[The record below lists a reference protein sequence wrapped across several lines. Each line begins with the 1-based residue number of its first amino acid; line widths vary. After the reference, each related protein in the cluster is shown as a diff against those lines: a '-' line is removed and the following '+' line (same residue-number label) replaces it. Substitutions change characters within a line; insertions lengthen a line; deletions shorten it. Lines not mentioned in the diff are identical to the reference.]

1 MGYDSIEKWGS
12 YMLAAERRN
21 EILTLLREEGRVI
34 VSDLSKKYDV
44 TEETIRRDLEKLEN
58 DGYAERTYGGAVV
71 KGSEKDEIPFLVRK
85 RENVEA
91 KMRIAQLLSQTIHDG
106 DTIMLDASTTALFV
120 AKKIKEKKNITVI
133 TNSIE
138 ILLELS
144 DMTDWK
150 VLSTGGIL
158 KGRALSLLGYQAE
171 RMIEGFYVDKTIIS
185 CKGADLKRG
194 FTDSNELDAGIKK
207 QMLNSATKRIMAV
220 DNAKFNHL
228 SFTQVVDFS
237 GIDVLATDQKLS
249 SEWEARLRQSDVE
262 ILYTDEPNEKISC
275 DYQ

>member
-1 MGYDSIEKWGS
+1 M
-12 YMLAAERRN
+12 
-21 EILTLLREEGRVI
+21 
-34 VSDLSKKYDV
+34 

-71 KGSEKDEIPFLVRK
+71 KGSEKDELPFLVRK

-91 KMRIAQLLSQTIHDG
+91 KMHIAQIISQMIHEG
-106 DTIMLDASTTALFV
+106 DRLMLDASTTALFV
-120 AKKIKEKKNITVI
+120 AKQIKEKKNITVI

-138 ILLELS
+138 ILLELA
-144 DMTDWK
+144 DVQDWK
-150 VLSTGGIL
+150 VLSTGGSL

-171 RMIEGFYVDKTIIS
+171 RMVDGFFVDKAIIS
-185 CKGADLKRG
+185 CKGADLQKG

-207 QMLNSATKRIMAV
+207 QMLKSATKRIMAV

-237 GIDVLATDQKLS
+237 GIDVLATDRKLS
-249 SEWEARLRQSDVE
+249 PEWEARLRQSDVE
-262 ILYTDEPNEKISC
+262 ILYTDEQS
-275 DYQ
+275 

>member
-1 MGYDSIEKWGS
+1 
-12 YMLAAERRN
+12 MLAAERRN
-21 EILTLLREEGRVI
+21 EILTILKDEGRVI
-34 VSDLSKKYDV
+34 VADLSRKYDV

-58 DGYAERTYGGAVV
+58 DGYAERTYGGAVLR
-71 KGSEKDEIPFLVRK
+71 GSEKDEVPFLMRK

-91 KMRIAQLLSQTIHDG
+91 KMRIATALSQMISDG
-106 DTIMLDASTTALFV
+106 DRIMLDASTTALFV
-120 AKKIKEKKNITVI
+120 AKQIRDKKNITVI

-144 DMTDWK
+144 DMPDWK
-150 VLSTGGIL
+150 VLSTGGSL

-171 RMIEGFYVDKTIIS
+171 RMVDGFFVDKAILS
-185 CKGADLKRG
+185 CKGVDLQKG

-207 QMLNSATKRIMAV
+207 QMLKSATKRIMAV

-237 GIDVLATDQKLS
+237 GIDLLATDKKLS
-249 SEWEARLRQSDVE
+249 AEWEARLAQSDVE
-262 ILYTDEPNEKISC
+262 ILYTNE
-275 DYQ
+275 QR

>member
-1 MGYDSIEKWGS
+1 
-12 YMLAAERRN
+12 MLAAERRN

>member
-1 MGYDSIEKWGS
+1 
-12 YMLAAERRN
+12 MLAAERRN
-21 EILTLLREEGRVI
+21 EILSLLKEDGRVI
-34 VSDLSKKYDV
+34 VADLSKKYDV

-58 DGYAERTYGGAVV
+58 DGFAERTYGGAVV

-85 RENVEA
+85 RENVDA
-91 KMRIAQLLSQTIHDG
+91 KMRIAMKLSETIHDG
-106 DTIMLDASTTALFV
+106 DRIMLDASTTALFV
-120 AKKIKEKKNITVI
+120 AKQIKEKKNITVI

-144 DMTDWK
+144 DVQGWK
-150 VLSTGGIL
+150 VLSTGGSL

-171 RMIEGFYVDKTIIS
+171 RMVDAFFVDKAIIS
-185 CKGADLKRG
+185 CKGVDLQKG

-207 QMLNSATKRIMAV
+207 QMLSSATKRIMAV

-237 GIDVLATDQKLS
+237 GIDVLATDKKLS
-249 SEWEARLRQSDVE
+249 PEWEARLRQSDVE
-262 ILYTDEPNEKISC
+262 IIYTDENEK
-275 DYQ
+275 

>member
-1 MGYDSIEKWGS
+1 
-12 YMLAAERRN
+12 MLAAERRN
-21 EILTLLREEGRVI
+21 EILTILKDEGRVI
-34 VSDLSKKYDV
+34 VADLSRKYDV

-58 DGYAERTYGGAVV
+58 DGYAERTYGGAVLR
-71 KGSEKDEIPFLVRK
+71 GSEKDEVPFLMRK

-91 KMRIAQLLSQTIHDG
+91 KMRIASVLSQMINDG
-106 DTIMLDASTTALFV
+106 DRIMLDASTTALFV
-120 AKKIKEKKNITVI
+120 ARQIRDKKNITVI

-144 DMTDWK
+144 DIPDWK
-150 VLSTGGIL
+150 VLSTGGSL

-171 RMIEGFYVDKTIIS
+171 RMVDGFFVDKAIIS
-185 CKGADLKRG
+185 CKGVDLYKG

-237 GIDVLATDQKLS
+237 GIDVLATDKKLS
-249 SEWEARLRQSDVE
+249 PEWETRLAQSDVE
-262 ILYTDEPNEKISC
+262 ILYTDE
-275 DYQ
+275 